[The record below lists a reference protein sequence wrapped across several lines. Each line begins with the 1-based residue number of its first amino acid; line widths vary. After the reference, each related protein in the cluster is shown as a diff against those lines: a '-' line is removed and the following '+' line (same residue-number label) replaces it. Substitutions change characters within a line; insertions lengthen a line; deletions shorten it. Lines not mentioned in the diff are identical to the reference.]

1 MGVMSF
7 SKLSLVLLILSGSVA
22 AVFVSDVFG
31 VDDENVAASAVDRA
45 EGAMASAFEA
55 VLDAED
61 AGATVSGLLDE
72 LNIAGGYLAEAYVW
86 LGLGNFDNATRFA
99 DLCYY
104 SVEDVRSKA
113 VELRNEAYGLWANDL
128 VVKMI
133 GSIIG
138 VVVVVFLGFV
148 VWRVFKRRYCRR
160 VLGLRPEVVSGES

>member
-1 MGVMSF
+1 MSF
-7 SKLSLVLLILSGSVA
+7 SKLFFVLLILSVFAFPVIVPGAFGADGA
-22 AVFVSDVFG
+22 AG
-31 VDDENVAASAVDRA
+31 AASAVYRA
-45 EGAMASAFEA
+45 EVAVVSAYEA
-55 VLDAED
+55 VLDAEEV
-61 AGATVSGLLDE
+61 GADVSGLLAK
-72 LNIAGGYLAEAYVW
+72 LNVAGGYLASANVW
-86 LGLGNFDNATRFA
+86 FGLGDFENATRFA

-133 GSIIG
+133 GSIVG

-160 VLGLRPEVVSGES
+160 VLRLRPEVVSGES